1 MADRIL
7 FVDDDPDTL
16 DAYKRILSSEFKIDL
31 ADGAA
36 SGLAAVERNGPYS
49 VVISDMRMPVMTGAE
64 FLGQVRQR
72 ASDTV
77 RMLLT
82 GDTDLG
88 SAIEAVNQGNIFR
101 FLTKP
106 SQTGGA
112 CKRDHGWDHAVS
124 ADHWRKRAS

>member
-1 MADRIL
+1 MADKIL

-16 DAYKRILSSEFKIDL
+16 DAYKRILSPEFKIDL

-36 SGLAAVERNGPYS
+36 SGFAAVERNGPYS

-88 SAIEAVNQGNIFR
+88 SAIEGVNQGNIFR

-106 SQTGGA
+106 
-112 CKRDHGWDHAVS
+112 CKPEVLANAITAGITQY
-124 ADHWRKRAS
+124 

>member
-1 MADRIL
+1 MADKIL

-16 DAYKRILSSEFKIDL
+16 DGYKRILSPEFKIDL

-36 SGLAAVERNGPYS
+36 NGFAAVEGNGPYS
-49 VVISDMRMPVMTGAE
+49 VVISDMRMPAMTGAE

-106 SQTGGA
+106 
-112 CKRDHGWDHAVS
+112 CKREDYPDSVHPQTI
-124 ADHWRKRAS
+124 R